1 MREESNDIE
10 TRAAVLTDAAGL
22 INSALKLFEGL
33 EDAALDDLTGILEE
47 ARNEA
52 AFQLKLIRSRFSDA
66 PDDDELLEMKHENDR
81 YGYKMDCE
89 YPIIYTNYLYTD
101 DGRSIAS
108 EVEL

>member
-1 MREESNDIE
+1 MKEESKDIE
-10 TRAAVLTDAAGL
+10 TRAAVLTDAADL

-52 AFQLKLIRSRFSDA
+52 AFQLKLIRGRFSDA
-66 PDDDELLEMKHENDR
+66 PDDDEL
-81 YGYKMDCE
+81 MDCE
-89 YPIIYTNYLYTD
+89 YPNIQTNYLYTD
-101 DGRSIAS
+101 DGRRIAS